1 MGGIDSLMVERRSV
15 AGCRTKATNPR
26 IP

>member
-1 MGGIDSLMVERRSV
+1 MGGMDSLMGESSSV